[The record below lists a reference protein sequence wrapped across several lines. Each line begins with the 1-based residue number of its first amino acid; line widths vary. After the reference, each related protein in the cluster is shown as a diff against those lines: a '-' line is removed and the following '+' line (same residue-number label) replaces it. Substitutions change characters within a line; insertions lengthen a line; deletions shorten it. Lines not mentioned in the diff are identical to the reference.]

1 LPRQAALDR
10 GDGSE
15 TTVFLQEPPR
25 TPYDLNFVVFGVPV
39 RVHPLFWLGSAF
51 FGFEL
56 ARDDVFLLL
65 LWMISVF
72 VSILVHEM
80 GHAFVIRAYGDQP
93 WITLTMM
100 GGLASAMRGRRTPR
114 EQFVISLAGPAAQI
128 LLAFFVIALVRA
140 SHHQYSFEIPF
151 WPDSWP
157 DLNGAENPP
166 LRSRNLLYL
175 TNFLVW
181 PSIVW
186 ALLNLLPV
194 LPLDG
199 GQMARALLQM
209 TGRRDAWELSLLLSV
224 VTAVCAGI
232 YGFKEKETFLM
243 ILFGVLAFD
252 NYQQL
257 QRSRGGW

>member
-1 LPRQAALDR
+1 
-10 GDGSE
+10 
-15 TTVFLQEPPR
+15 VFLQEPPR
-25 TPYDLNFVVFGVPV
+25 TPYDLNFVLFGIPV

-65 LWMISVF
+65 LWMVSVF
-72 VSILVHEM
+72 MSILVHEL
-80 GHAFVIRAYGDQP
+80 GHAFVIRAFGDQP

-100 GGLASAMRGRRTPR
+100 GGLASAAYGRRTPQQ
-114 EQFVISLAGPAAQI
+114 QFVISLAGPAAQI
-128 LLAFFVIALVRA
+128 FLAAFVIALVRA
-140 SHHQYSFEIPF
+140 SHHSLPFEIPL
-151 WPDSWP
+151 WPKHWP
-157 DLNGAENPP
+157 DLTGSGDPP
-166 LRSRNLLYL
+166 LTSKNTIYL
-175 TNFLVW
+175 TLFLIW

-209 TGRRDAWELSLLLSV
+209 TGRRDAWDLSLLLSV
-224 VTAVCAGI
+224 VTAVCAAI